1 MGAVSLAGQSKK
13 IMESKRSQPLLILVG
28 IIFYLVCLAFLGW
41 LGLKVIGSHRYL
53 HRGALYGEPPDMPLA
68 YVYPLGVNASLER
81 YETEEELRRALEYAR
96 DGGFLWLRQHF
107 PWAQI
112 ESEPGVYS
120 WERWDRIVALA
131 EEYGLTLI
139 AVLDTS
145 PLWAR
150 EPMDGDNLYA
160 PPRDF
165 AHYEAFVSHFADHY
179 KEEIDFYEVWDE
191 PNIYPHWGER
201 YVQPIG
207 YVHLLQGA
215 YGAIK
220 EADPGAC
227 VLSAGLASNVEEGGR
242 NMSELLFLQEMYEA
256 GAKGY
261 FDILAIKPYGF
272 WSGPEDRRLDPGVT
286 NFSRAVL
293 LRQVML
299 RNGDN
304 KAVWAVEFGWN
315 SLPLDWAGEP
325 PPWGSDTQEVQAQR
339 TVEAIERAL
348 DEWPWLGVMA
358 LMHLQPNTPPDDPLH
373 GFALLN
379 EDFSPRLT
387 YQEVARW
394 AEGGVPAYPGRYP
407 DNSWAAHYEGKWERE
422 ALSIIQG
429 PGSMEFSFVGTGL
442 DLVLTDPFT
451 AVQVT
456 IDGREVEFRI
466 RKRGVMD
473 IPLEEKGADYFRT
486 VGYQEVALARRLPD
500 DLHSLRL
507 VTDNDSEGGIIGF
520 IVRRDADFKI
530 YYLSLA
536 LLAGV
541 AAVVSWRLGRLML
554 SALSQ
559 QTWRRVANLYLG
571 LAEWQQMGLLALA
584 LGVYCFS
591 PWTLF
596 SLMALAVMA
605 ALLWLRLDLG
615 LAFIAFSV
623 PFFLSPKPFLGK
635 AFSLVETL
643 TLISFLL
650 WSLKA
655 TICSWGEA
663 LRRYK
668 KDSSFELQEVP
679 FGVWL
684 LRELPSFVPYWAR
697 DLWRSL
703 TMLDLGILFFLL
715 LSLFSLTVSENFGV
729 SAREF
734 RVVVLESALFYLLLR
749 EVPQHKRELW
759 RVVDGLVVAAV
770 IVSLYGL
777 FQYFFTADVIT
788 AEGVRRIR
796 GVYGSP
802 NNLSLFLGRVL
813 PLTLAVSLFG
823 SGKRRLAYGAA
834 SLPMV
839 VCLFLTFSRGA
850 WLLGIPAA
858 VLFLG
863 LMRGRRTFLAALGG
877 VGIAILTL
885 LPLAGLERLTSLLSL
900 EEGTTQR
907 RLALWKAAIRM
918 IRDHPFFG
926 VGLDNFLYQYPRY
939 MLPEAWQELDLS
951 HPHNLVLDWWT
962 RLGVLGVGVLIWLEV
977 AFFKV
982 ALRLYRG
989 LKDEGMRVLPLG
1001 LMASMVDFLAHGLVD
1016 NSYFLVDL
1024 AFIFCLTL
1032 GLVRRMEI
1040 LERREV

>member
-1 MGAVSLAGQSKK
+1 
-13 IMESKRSQPLLILVG
+13 LILVG
-28 IIFYLVCLAFLGW
+28 VIFYLVCLALLSW

-53 HRGALYGEPPDMPLA
+53 HQGVVYGEPPDIPLA
-68 YVYPLGVNASLER
+68 SLYPLGVNASLER
-81 YETEEELRRALEYAR
+81 YEIEEDLRRALEYAR
-96 DGGFLWLRQHF
+96 DGDFLWIRQHF

-112 ESEPGVYS
+112 EPERGVYS
-120 WERWDRIVALA
+120 WEKWDRIVALT
-131 EEYGLTLI
+131 EEYGLILI

-145 PLWAR
+145 PPWAR
-150 EPMDGDNLYA
+150 APMDSENSNA
-160 PPRDF
+160 PPTDF
-165 AHYEAFVSHFADHY
+165 ADYNTFVSAFASRYGGQIDY
-179 KEEIDFYEVWDE
+179 YEIWDE

-201 YVQPIG
+201 YVHPLA

-215 YGAIK
+215 YEAIK
-220 EADPGAC
+220 GADPDAF
-227 VLSAGLASNVEEGGR
+227 VLSAGLAPNAEQGGR
-242 NMSELLFLQEMYEA
+242 NMSDLLFLQEMYEA
-256 GAKGY
+256 GVKGY

-304 KAVWAVEFGWN
+304 KAVWVVEFGWN

-325 PPWGSDTQEVQAQR
+325 PPWGSDTEEVQAKR

-348 DEWPWLGVMA
+348 DEWPWMGVLA
-358 LMHLQPNTPPDDPLH
+358 LEHLQPDAPPEDPIH
-373 GFALLN
+373 GFALLD
-379 EDFSPRLT
+379 EHFSPRVT
-387 YQEVARW
+387 YREVASW
-394 AEGGVPAYPGRYP
+394 AAQGVPASPGKYPF
-407 DNSWAAHYEGKWERE
+407 SVWAAKYEGGWRKET
-422 ALSIIQG
+422 LSTIEG
-429 PGSMEFSFVGTGL
+429 PGTINLRFKGTGL

-451 AVQVT
+451 AAQVT

-466 RKRGVMD
+466 GKRGVVY
-473 IPLEEKGADYFRT
+473 LSGEEKDTAHFQMISHYM
-486 VGYQEVALARRLPD
+486 VSYQEVTLARGLPD
-500 DLHSLRL
+500 GVHTLQM
-507 VTDNDSEGGIIGF
+507 VTDRDSEGGVIGF
-520 IVRRDADFKI
+520 IVRRDADFKA

-541 AAVVSWRLGRLML
+541 ATVVSWRLGRLIL
-554 SALSQ
+554 SAPSQ
-559 QTWRRVANLYLG
+559 RTWRRLANLYLG

-584 LGVYCFS
+584 LGVYQFS
-591 PWTLF
+591 PWMLL
-596 SLMALAVMA
+596 SLVVLAMVA
-605 ALLWLRLDLG
+605 ALLYLRLDLG
-615 LAFIAFSV
+615 LAFIALSI
-623 PFFLSPKPFLGK
+623 PFFLYPKPLLRK

-650 WSLKA
+650 WFLKR
-655 TICSWGEA
+655 TLCSWSEA
-663 LRRYK
+663 LKRYQ

-679 FGVWL
+679 WGVWL
-684 LRELPSFVPYWAR
+684 LRELPSFVPYWGR
-697 DLWRSL
+697 DFWRSL
-703 TMLDLGILFFLL
+703 TMLDLGVLFFLL

-749 EVPQHKRELW
+749 EIPQYKGELW
-759 RVVDGLVVAAV
+759 RIVDGLVAAAV

-777 FQYFFTADVIT
+777 FQYFFTNDVIV

-823 SGKRRLAYGAA
+823 TAKHRRLTYGAA
-834 SLPMV
+834 SLPML
-839 VCLFLTFSRGA
+839 VCLFLTFSRAA
-850 WLLGIPAA
+850 WLLGVPVA

-863 LMRGRRTFLAALGG
+863 LMRGRRAFLAALGG
-877 VGIAILTL
+877 VGAAILAL

-900 EEGTTQR
+900 QEGTTQR
-907 RLALWKAAIRM
+907 RLALWKAAIQM
-918 IRDHPFFG
+918 IRDHPLFG

-939 MLPEAWQELDLS
+939 MLPEAWQEPDLS
-951 HPHNLVLDWWT
+951 HPHNLILDWWI
-962 RLGVLGVGVLIWLEV
+962 RLGVLGVVALIWLEV

-982 ALRLYRG
+982 ALHLYRSPE
-989 LKDEGMRVLPLG
+989 DEGMRVLSLG

-1032 GLVRRMEI
+1032 GIIRRMEI

>member
-1 MGAVSLAGQSKK
+1 
-13 IMESKRSQPLLILVG
+13 MEAKRSQSLLILVG
-28 IIFYLVCLAFLGW
+28 VIFYLLCLAFLGW

-53 HRGALYGEPPDMPLA
+53 HQGVLYGEPPDMPLTSL
-68 YVYPLGVNASLER
+68 YPLGVNASLER
-81 YETEEELRRALEYAR
+81 YESEEDLRRALEYAR
-96 DGGFLWLRQHF
+96 DGGFLWIRQRF

-112 ESEPGVYS
+112 EPEPEVYS
-120 WERWDRIVALA
+120 WGKWDRIVALA

-145 PLWAR
+145 PPWAR
-150 EPMDGDNLYA
+150 APMDGDNLYA

-165 AHYEAFVSHFADHY
+165 AHYEGFVRDFADRY
-179 KEEIDFYEVWDE
+179 KEGVDFYEIWDE

-207 YVHLLQGA
+207 YVHLLQEA

-220 EADPGAC
+220 EADPDAF
-227 VLSAGLASNVEEGGR
+227 VLSAGLAPNVERGGR
-242 NMSELLFLQEMYEA
+242 NMSDLLFLQEMYEA

-293 LRQVML
+293 LRQVMF

-325 PPWGSDTQEVQAQR
+325 PPWGSDTEEVQAKR

-348 DEWPWLGVMA
+348 DEWPWMGVLA
-358 LMHLQPNTPPDDPLH
+358 LEHLQPDVPPDDPVH
-373 GFALLN
+373 GFALLD
-379 EDFSPRLT
+379 EGFSPRLA

-407 DNSWAAHYEGKWERE
+407 ANSWAAGYEGEWGRDG
-422 ALSIIQG
+422 LSIIEG
-429 PGSMEFSFVGTGL
+429 PGSLEFSFVGTGL

-451 AVQVT
+451 VAQVT
-456 IDGREVEFRI
+456 IDGREVEFLSPR
-466 RKRGVMD
+466 RGVAE
-473 IPLEEKGADYFRT
+473 LSGGEKEIAHFQSVDCQQVT
-486 VGYQEVALARRLPD
+486 LARELPD
-500 DLHSLRL
+500 EGHTLQL
-507 VTDNDSEGGIIGF
+507 VTDNDSEGGVLGF
-520 IVRRDADFKI
+520 IVRRDADFKA

-541 AAVVSWRLGRLML
+541 ATVVSWRLGRLLLL
-554 SALSQ
+554 SPSQ
-559 QTWRRVANLYLG
+559 RTWRRLANLYLG
-571 LAEWQQMGLLALA
+571 LAEWQQIGLLALA
-584 LGVYCFS
+584 LGAYRFS
-591 PWTLF
+591 PWTLL
-596 SLMALAVMA
+596 SLVALAMVA
-605 ALLWLRLDLG
+605 ALLYLRLDLG
-615 LAFIAFSV
+615 LAFIALSI
-623 PFFLSPKPFLGK
+623 PFFLYPKPLLGK

-650 WSLKA
+650 WFLKT
-655 TICSWGEA
+655 TICSWSEA
-663 LRRYK
+663 LKRYR

-679 FGVWL
+679 SGVWL
-684 LRELPSFVPYWAR
+684 VRELPSFIPYWACAF
-697 DLWRSL
+697 WRSL
-703 TMLDLGILFFLL
+703 TMLDLGVLFFLL

-749 EVPQHKRELW
+749 EVPQHKGEVW
-759 RVVDGLVVAAV
+759 RIVDGLVAAAV

-777 FQYFFTADVIT
+777 FQYFFTADVI
-788 AEGVRRIR
+788 AVEGVRRIR

-823 SGKRRLAYGAA
+823 TAKHRRLAYGAA
-834 SLPMV
+834 SLPML

-850 WLLGIPAA
+850 WLLGLPAA

-863 LMRGRRTFLAALGG
+863 LMRGRRAFWAALGG
-877 VGIAILTL
+877 VGAAILTL
-885 LPLAGLERLTSLLSL
+885 LPLAGLERLTSLLSTQ
-900 EEGTTQR
+900 EGTTQR
-907 RLALWKAAIRM
+907 RLALWKAALQM
-918 IRDHPFFG
+918 IRDHPLFG

-939 MLPEAWQELDLS
+939 MFPEAWQEPDLS
-951 HPHNLVLDWWT
+951 HPHNIVLDWWT
-962 RLGVLGVGVLIWLEV
+962 RLGVLGVVALIWLQV

-982 ALRLYRG
+982 ALRLYRS
-989 LKDEGMRVLPLG
+989 LEDEGMRVLSLG

-1032 GLVRRMEI
+1032 GIIRRMEI
-1040 LERREV
+1040 FERREV

>member
-1 MGAVSLAGQSKK
+1 
-13 IMESKRSQPLLILVG
+13 MEVRRSQPLLILVG
-28 IIFYLVCLAFLGW
+28 VIFYLGCLAFLGW

-53 HRGALYGEPPDMPLA
+53 HQGVVYGEPPNVPLA
-68 YVYPLGVNASLER
+68 SLYPLGVNASLER
-81 YETEEELRRALEYAR
+81 YETEEGLRRVLKYAR
-96 DGGFLWLRQHF
+96 DGGFLWIRQRF

-112 ESEPGVYS
+112 EPERGVYS
-120 WERWDRIVALA
+120 WEKWDRIVALA

-145 PLWAR
+145 PPWAR
-150 EPMDGDNLYA
+150 TAMDGDNLYA

-165 AHYEAFVSHFADHY
+165 ADYEGFVRDFAGRY
-179 KEEIDFYEVWDE
+179 EEGIDFYEIWDG

-220 EADPGAC
+220 EADPDAF
-227 VLSAGLASNVEEGGR
+227 VLSAGLAPNVEQGGR
-242 NMSELLFLQEMYEA
+242 NMSDLLFLQEMYEA

-272 WSGPEDRRLDPGVT
+272 WSGPEDRSLRPEVT

-315 SLPLDWAGEP
+315 SLPLDWAGSP
-325 PPWGSDTQEVQAQR
+325 PPWGSDTEEVQARR

-348 DEWPWLGVMA
+348 DEWPWLGVLA
-358 LMHLQPNTPPDDPLH
+358 LEHLQPYAPSDDPVD
-373 GFALLN
+373 GFALLD
-379 EDFSPRLT
+379 EGFSPRLT
-387 YQEVARW
+387 YQAVARW
-394 AEGGVPAYPGRYP
+394 GEGGVPAHPGRYP
-407 DNSWAAHYEGKWERE
+407 ADSWAARYEGEWRRD
-422 ALSIIQG
+422 ALSIIEG
-429 PGSMEFSFVGTGL
+429 PGSLELSFVGTGL
-442 DLVLTDPFT
+442 DLLLTDPFD
-451 AVQVT
+451 AHQVT
-456 IDGREVEFRI
+456 IDGREVEFI
-466 RKRGVMD
+466 SRKRGVMEL
-473 IPLEEKGADYFRT
+473 PWGEKGTDYFRM
-486 VGYQEVALARRLPD
+486 VSYQEVTLARGLSD
-500 DLHSLRL
+500 GVHTLRL
-507 VTDNDSEGGIIGF
+507 VTEGDGGIIGF
-520 IVRRDADFKI
+520 IVRRDADFKA

-541 AAVVSWRLGRLML
+541 ATMVSWRLGRLL
-554 SALSQ
+554 LLEPSQ
-559 QTWRRVANLYLG
+559 RTWRRLANLYLG

-584 LGVYCFS
+584 LGVYQFS
-591 PWTLF
+591 PWTLP
-596 SLMALAVMA
+596 SLVALAMVG
-605 ALLWLRLDLG
+605 ALLYLRLDLG
-615 LAFIAFSV
+615 LAFIALSI
-623 PFFLSPKPFLGK
+623 PFFLYPKPLSGK

-643 TLISFLL
+643 TLGSFLL
-650 WSLKA
+650 WFLKR
-655 TICSWGEA
+655 TICSWSEA

-679 FGVWL
+679 WGVWL

-697 DLWRSL
+697 DFWRSP
-703 TMLDLGILFFLL
+703 TMLDLGVLFFLL

-734 RVVVLESALFYLLLR
+734 RVVVLESALLYLLLR
-749 EVPQHKRELW
+749 EVPQHKGELW
-759 RVVDGLVVAAV
+759 RIVDGLVAGAL

-777 FQYFFTADVIT
+777 FQYFFTADVI
-788 AEGVRRIR
+788 AVEGVRRIR

-823 SGKRRLAYGAA
+823 VAKKRRLVYGAA
-834 SLPMV
+834 SLPML

-850 WLLGIPAA
+850 WLLGVPAA

-863 LMRGRRTFLAALGG
+863 LMRGRRAFLAALGG
-877 VGIAILTL
+877 VGAAILAL
-885 LPLAGLERLTSLLSL
+885 LPLAGLERLTSLLSTQ
-900 EEGTTQR
+900 EGTTQR
-907 RLALWKAAIRM
+907 RLALWRAALQM
-918 IRDHPFFG
+918 IRDHPIFG

-939 MLPEAWQELDLS
+939 MLPEAWQEPDLS
-951 HPHNLVLDWWT
+951 HPHNLILDWWI
-962 RLGVLGVGVLIWLEV
+962 RLGVLGVVALIWLEV

-982 ALRLYRG
+982 ALRLYRS
-989 LKDEGMRVLPLG
+989 LEDEGMRVLSLG
-1001 LMASMVDFLAHGLVD
+1001 LMGSMVDFLAHGLVD

-1040 LERREV
+1040 FERREV

>member
-1 MGAVSLAGQSKK
+1 
-13 IMESKRSQPLLILVG
+13 MEARRSQPLSILVG
-28 IIFYLVCLAFLGW
+28 VIFYLLCLALLGW
-41 LGLKVIGSHRYL
+41 LGLKVVASHRWL
-53 HRGALYGEPPDMPLA
+53 HRGILYGEPPDMPLA

-81 YETEEELRRALEYAR
+81 YDTEEDLRQALEYAR
-96 DGGFLWLRQHF
+96 DGGFLWIRQHF
-107 PWAQI
+107 PWAQM
-112 ESEPGVYS
+112 EPERGVYS
-120 WERWDRIVALA
+120 WERWDRIVALS

-139 AVLDTS
+139 AVLHTS
-145 PLWAR
+145 PAWAR
-150 EPMDGDNLYA
+150 EPKDGDNLYA

-165 AHYEAFVSHFADHY
+165 AHYEGFIRHFAERYRDSIDY
-179 KEEIDFYEVWDE
+179 YEIWDE

-207 YVHLLQGA
+207 YVHLLQRA

-220 EADPGAC
+220 EADPEAF

-242 NMSELLFLQEMYEA
+242 NMSDLLFLQEMYEA

-325 PPWGSDTQEVQAQR
+325 PPWGSDREEVQARR
-339 TVEAIERAL
+339 TVEAIGRAL
-348 DEWPWLGVMA
+348 EEWPWLGVMA
-358 LMHLQPNTPPDDPLH
+358 LMHLQPNASPDDPIH

-379 EDFSPRLT
+379 EDFSPRPT

-394 AEGGVPAYPGRYP
+394 AEGGVPAHPGRYP
-407 DNSWAAHYEGKWERE
+407 ANSWVARYEGEWEGDG
-422 ALSIIQG
+422 LSIVKG
-429 PGSMEFSFVGTGL
+429 PGHLEFSFVGTGL

-451 AVQVT
+451 AAQVT
-456 IDGREVEFRI
+456 IDGREVGFLSP
-466 RKRGVMD
+466 KRGVTD
-473 IPLEEKGADYFRT
+473 LPLEEKEADYFRM
-486 VGYQEVALARRLPD
+486 VSYQEVTLARGLSYGV
-500 DLHSLRL
+500 HTLRM
-507 VTDNDSEGGIIGF
+507 VTDRESDGGIIGF
-520 IVRRDADFKI
+520 IVRRDADFKA

-536 LLAGV
+536 LLVG
-541 AAVVSWRLGRLML
+541 AATVVSWRLGRLIL
-554 SALSQ
+554 SEPSQ
-559 QTWRRVANLYLG
+559 RTWRRLANLYLG
-571 LAEWQQMGLLALA
+571 LAEWQQVGLLALA
-584 LGVYCFS
+584 LGAYQFS
-591 PWTLF
+591 AWTLL
-596 SLMALAVMA
+596 SLVVLAMVA

-615 LAFIAFSV
+615 LAFIALSI
-623 PFFLSPKPFLGK
+623 PFFLYPRPLLGK

-643 TLISFLL
+643 TLGSFLL
-650 WSLKA
+650 WFLKT
-655 TICSWGEA
+655 TICSWSEA
-663 LRRYK
+663 LKRYK
-668 KDSSFELQEVP
+668 KDSSFELQEVSWW
-679 FGVWL
+679 VWL
-684 LRELPSFVPYWAR
+684 MRELPSFIPYWVR
-697 DLWRSL
+697 DFWRSL
-703 TMLDLGILFFLL
+703 TMLDLGVLFLLL

-749 EVPQHKRELW
+749 EVPRRKEELW
-759 RVVDGLVVAAV
+759 RIVDGLVVAAV

-802 NNLSLFLGRVL
+802 NNLSLFLGRVF

-823 SGKRRLAYGAA
+823 AAKHRRLAYGAA
-834 SLPMV
+834 SLPML
-839 VCLFLTFSRGA
+839 VCLFFTFSRGA
-850 WLLGIPAA
+850 WLLGVPAA

-863 LMRGRRTFLAALGG
+863 LMRGRRAFWAALGG
-877 VGIAILTL
+877 VGAAILAL
-885 LPLAGLERLTSLLSL
+885 LPLAGLERLTSLMSL
-900 EEGTTQR
+900 QEGTTQR
-907 RLALWKAAIRM
+907 RLALWKAAVQM
-918 IRDHPFFG
+918 IREHPLFG

-939 MLPEAWQELDLS
+939 MFPEAWQEPDLS
-951 HPHNLVLDWWT
+951 HPHNLILDWWT
-962 RLGVLGVGVLIWLEV
+962 RLGVLGVVALIWLEV

-989 LKDEGMRVLPLG
+989 LEDEGMRVLSLG

-1032 GLVRRMEI
+1032 GIIRRMEI
-1040 LERREV
+1040 FERRVI

>member
-1 MGAVSLAGQSKK
+1 
-13 IMESKRSQPLLILVG
+13 MEAKRSQPLLILVG
-28 IIFYLVCLAFLGW
+28 VIFYLVCLAFLGW

-53 HRGALYGEPPDMPLA
+53 HQGVLYGEPPDIPLA

-81 YETEEELRRALEYAR
+81 YETEEDLRRALEYAR
-96 DGGFLWLRQHF
+96 DGGFLWIRQRF

-112 ESEPGVYS
+112 EPERGVYS
-120 WERWDRIVALA
+120 WEKWDKIVALT

-145 PLWAR
+145 PPWAR
-150 EPMDGDNLYA
+150 APMDGDNLYA
-160 PPRDF
+160 APRDF
-165 AHYEAFVSHFADHY
+165 ADYEGFVRNFADRY
-179 KEEIDFYEVWDE
+179 KDSIDFYEIWDE

-220 EADPGAC
+220 GADPDAF
-227 VLSAGLASNVEEGGR
+227 VLSAGLAPNVEPGGR
-242 NMSELLFLQEMYEA
+242 NMSDLLFLQEMYEA
-256 GAKGY
+256 GAKRY

-315 SLPLDWAGEP
+315 SLPLDWAGKP
-325 PPWGSDTQEVQAQR
+325 PPWGSDTEEVQARR
-339 TVEAIERAL
+339 TVEAMERAL
-348 DEWPWLGVMA
+348 DEWPWMGALV
-358 LMHLQPNTPPDDPLH
+358 LMHLQPDAPPDDPVH

-394 AEGGVPAYPGRYP
+394 AEGGVPAHPGRYP
-407 DNSWAAHYEGKWERE
+407 ANSWAAQYEGEWERDG
-422 ALSIIQG
+422 LSIIEG
-429 PGSMEFSFVGTGL
+429 PGSLEFSFVGTGL
-442 DLVLTDPFT
+442 DMVLTDPFT
-451 AVQVT
+451 VAQVT
-456 IDGREVEFRI
+456 IDGREVEFRTG
-466 RKRGVMD
+466 KRSMMAL
-473 IPLEEKGADYFRT
+473 PLEEKSADYLRMIRSQR
-486 VGYQEVALARRLPD
+486 VVLARGLS
-500 DLHSLRL
+500 HGFHTLRL
-507 VTDNDSEGGIIGF
+507 ITDSGSDGAIMLF
-520 IVRRDADFKI
+520 IVRRDADFKA

-541 AAVVSWRLGRLML
+541 ATVISWRLGRLL
-554 SALSQ
+554 LLDPSQ
-559 QTWRRVANLYLG
+559 RVWRRLANLYLG
-571 LAEWQQMGLLALA
+571 LAEWPQIGLLALA
-584 LGVYCFS
+584 LGAYWFS
-591 PWTLF
+591 PWTLL
-596 SLMALAVMA
+596 SLVALAMVA
-605 ALLWLRLDLG
+605 AFLYLRLDLG
-615 LAFIAFSV
+615 LAFIALSI
-623 PFFLSPKPFLGK
+623 PFFLYPKPLLGK

-650 WSLKA
+650 WFLKM
-655 TICSWGEA
+655 TIGSWSEA

-679 FGVWL
+679 WGVWL

-697 DLWRSL
+697 DLWRCL
-703 TMLDLGILFFLL
+703 TMLDLGVLFFLL

-749 EVPQHKRELW
+749 EVPQHKGELW
-759 RVVDGLVVAAV
+759 RIVDGLVAAAL

-777 FQYFFTADVIT
+777 FQYFFTADVI
-788 AEGVRRIR
+788 AVEGVRRIR

-823 SGKRRLAYGAA
+823 AAKHRRLAYGAA
-834 SLPMV
+834 SLPML
-839 VCLFLTFSRGA
+839 VCLFLSFSRGA
-850 WLLGIPAA
+850 WLLGVPAA

-863 LMRGRRTFLAALGG
+863 LMRGRRAFWVALGG
-877 VGIAILTL
+877 VGAAILAL

-900 EEGTTQR
+900 QEGTTQR
-907 RLALWKAAIRM
+907 RLALWKAALQM
-918 IRDHPFFG
+918 IRDHPLFG

-939 MLPEAWQELDLS
+939 MLPEAWQEPDLS
-951 HPHNLVLDWWT
+951 HPHNLILDWWT
-962 RLGVLGVGVLIWLEV
+962 RLGVLGVVALIWLEV

-982 ALRLYRG
+982 ALRLYRS
-989 LKDEGMRVLPLG
+989 LEDEGMRVLSLG

-1032 GLVRRMEI
+1032 GIVRRMEI
-1040 LERREV
+1040 FERREV

>member
-1 MGAVSLAGQSKK
+1 
-13 IMESKRSQPLLILVG
+13 
-28 IIFYLVCLAFLGW
+28 
-41 LGLKVIGSHRYL
+41 
-53 HRGALYGEPPDMPLA
+53 MPLA
-68 YVYPLGVNASLER
+68 SLYPLGVNASLER
-81 YETEEELRRALEYAR
+81 YETEEDLRRALEYAR
-96 DGGFLWLRQHF
+96 DGGFLWIRQHF

-112 ESEPGVYS
+112 EPERGVYF
-120 WERWDRIVALA
+120 WEKWDRIVALTG
-131 EEYGLTLI
+131 EYGLTLI

-145 PLWAR
+145 PPWAR
-150 EPMDGDNLYA
+150 ASMDGDNLYA

-165 AHYEAFVSHFADHY
+165 ADYEGFVRDFADRY
-179 KEEIDFYEVWDE
+179 EDEIDFYEIWDE

-207 YVHLLQGA
+207 YLHLLQGA

-220 EADPGAC
+220 GADPDAF
-227 VLSAGLASNVEEGGR
+227 VLSAGLASNAEQGGR
-242 NMSELLFLQEMYEA
+242 NMSDLLFLQEMYEA

-299 RNGDN
+299 RNGDD

-315 SLPLDWAGEP
+315 SLPLDWAGNP
-325 PPWGSDTQEVQAQR
+325 PPWGSDTGEVQARR

-358 LMHLQPNTPPDDPLH
+358 LMHLEPNVPPDDPVH
-373 GFALLN
+373 GFALLD

-394 AEGGVPAYPGRYP
+394 TEGGVPAHPGRYP
-407 DNSWAAHYEGKWERE
+407 DNSWAVRYEGEWERE
-422 ALSIIQG
+422 ALSIIKG
-429 PGSMEFSFVGTGL
+429 PGSVEFSFVGNGL
-442 DLVLTDPFT
+442 DLILTDPFT
-451 AVQVT
+451 AAQVT
-456 IDGREVEFRI
+456 IDGREVEFI
-466 RKRGVMD
+466 SRKRGMMD
-473 IPLEEKGADYFRT
+473 LPWEEKEADYFRM
-486 VGYQEVALARRLPD
+486 VSYQQVALARGLAYGVHT
-500 DLHSLRL
+500 LQLI
-507 VTDNDSEGGIIGF
+507 TDNDSEGGVIGF
-520 IVRRDADFKI
+520 IVRRDADFRA

-554 SALSQ
+554 SAPCQ
-559 QTWRRVANLYLG
+559 RVWRRLANLYLG
-571 LAEWQQMGLLALA
+571 LGEWQKIGLLALA
-584 LGVYCFS
+584 LGVYYFS
-591 PWTLF
+591 PWMLL
-596 SLMALAVMA
+596 SLGALAMVT
-605 ALLWLRLDLG
+605 ALLYLRLDLG
-615 LAFIAFSV
+615 LAFIALSI
-623 PFFLSPKPFLGK
+623 PFFLYPKPLLGK
-635 AFSLVETL
+635 VFSLVETL

-650 WSLKA
+650 WFSKR
-655 TICSWGEA
+655 TICSWSEA
-663 LRRYK
+663 LRRYG

-679 FGVWL
+679 LGVWL

-697 DLWRSL
+697 DFWRSL
-703 TMLDLGILFFLL
+703 TMLDLGVFFFLL

-734 RVVVLESALFYLLLR
+734 RVVVLESSLFYLLLR
-749 EVPQHKRELW
+749 EVPQDKGELW
-759 RVVDGLVVAAV
+759 RIVDGLVAAAV

-788 AEGVRRIR
+788 VEGVRRIR
-796 GVYGSP
+796 GVYSSP

-813 PLTLAVSLFG
+813 PLILAVSLFG
-823 SGKRRLAYGAA
+823 AARHRRLAYGAA

-850 WLLGIPAA
+850 WLLGVPVA

-863 LMRGRRTFLAALGG
+863 LMRGRRAFGAALGG
-877 VGIAILTL
+877 VGVAILAL
-885 LPLAGLERLTSLLSL
+885 LPLAGLERITSLLSTQ
-900 EEGTTQR
+900 EGTTQR
-907 RLALWKAAIRM
+907 RLALWKAALQM
-918 IRDHPFFG
+918 IRDHPLFG

-939 MLPEAWQELDLS
+939 MLPEAWQEPDLS
-951 HPHNLVLDWWT
+951 HPHNLILDWWT
-962 RLGVLGVGVLIWLEV
+962 RLGVLGVVALIWLEV
-977 AFFKV
+977 AFFKA
-982 ALRLYRG
+982 ALRLYRD
-989 LKDEGMRVLPLG
+989 LEDEGMRILSLG

-1032 GLVRRMEI
+1032 GLARRMEI
-1040 LERREV
+1040 FERREV

>member
-1 MGAVSLAGQSKK
+1 
-13 IMESKRSQPLLILVG
+13 MESRRSQLFLILVG
-28 IIFYLVCLAFLGW
+28 VIFYLVCLAFLGS

-53 HRGALYGEPPDMPLA
+53 HQGVLYGEPPDIPLA
-68 YVYPLGVNASLER
+68 SLYPLGVNASLER
-81 YETEEELRRALEYAR
+81 YESEEELRQALEYAR
-96 DGGFLWLRQHF
+96 DGGFLWIRQHF

-112 ESEPGVYS
+112 EPEQGAYS
-120 WERWDRIVALA
+120 WEKWDRIVALA

-145 PLWAR
+145 PPWAR
-150 EPMDGDNLYA
+150 VAMDEDNLYA

-165 AHYEAFVSHFADHY
+165 ADYEGFVGDFADRY
-179 KEEIDFYEVWDE
+179 KEGIDFYEIWDE

-201 YVQPIG
+201 FVQPIG
-207 YVHLLQGA
+207 YLHLLQGA
-215 YGAIK
+215 YEAIK
-220 EADPGAC
+220 GADPDAF

-242 NMSELLFLQEMYEA
+242 NMSDLLFLQEMYEA
-256 GAKGY
+256 GARGY

-299 RNGDN
+299 RNRDD
-304 KAVWAVEFGWN
+304 KAVWVVEFGWN

-325 PPWGSDTQEVQAQR
+325 PPWGSDTEEVQARR

-348 DEWPWLGVMA
+348 DEWPWMGVMT
-358 LMHLQPNTPPDDPLH
+358 LMHLQPNAPLDDPLQ

-379 EDFSPRLT
+379 EGFSPRLT

-394 AEGGVPAYPGRYP
+394 AKGGVPAHLGRYP
-407 DNSWAAHYEGKWERE
+407 DNSWAARYEGEWEGD
-422 ALSIIQG
+422 ALSIIEG
-429 PGSMEFSFVGTGL
+429 PGSLEFSFVGTGL

-451 AVQVT
+451 TAQVT
-456 IDGREVEFRI
+456 IDGREVEFI
-466 RKRGVMD
+466 SRKKGVMD
-473 IPLEEKGADYFRT
+473 LPWEEKGVGHYET
-486 VGYQEVALARRLPD
+486 VSYQEVTLARGLPD
-500 DLHSLRL
+500 GVHTLRL
-507 VTDNDSEGGIIGF
+507 VTDNDSEGGIVGF
-520 IVRRDADFKI
+520 IVRRDADFKG

-541 AAVVSWRLGRLML
+541 ATVVSWRLGTLML
-554 SALSQ
+554 SAPSQ
-559 QTWRRVANLYLG
+559 RTWQRLANRYLG
-571 LAEWQQMGLLALA
+571 LAEWQQIGLLALA
-584 LGVYCFS
+584 LGVYQFS
-591 PWTLF
+591 PWMPF
-596 SLMALAVMA
+596 SLVALAMVA
-605 ALLWLRLDLG
+605 ALLYLRLDLG
-615 LAFIAFSV
+615 LAFIALSI
-623 PFFLSPKPFLGK
+623 PFFLYPKPLLGK
-635 AFSLVETL
+635 VFSLVETL

-650 WSLKA
+650 WFFKT

-663 LRRYK
+663 LKRYK

-679 FGVWL
+679 WGVWL

-703 TMLDLGILFFLL
+703 TMLDLGVFFFLL

-749 EVPQHKRELW
+749 EVPQHKGELW
-759 RVVDGLVVAAV
+759 RVVDGLVAAAV

-777 FQYFFTADVIT
+777 FQYFFTADVI
-788 AEGVRRIR
+788 AVEGVRRIR

-823 SGKRRLAYGAA
+823 PAEHRRLAYGAA
-834 SLPMV
+834 SLPML

-850 WLLGIPAA
+850 WLLGVPAA

-863 LMRGRRTFLAALGG
+863 LMRGRRAFLAALSG
-877 VGIAILTL
+877 VGAAILAL
-885 LPLAGLERLTSLLSL
+885 LPLAGLERLTSLLSTQ
-900 EEGTTQR
+900 EGTTQM
-907 RLALWKAAIRM
+907 RLALWKAALQM
-918 IRDHPFFG
+918 IRDHPLFG
-926 VGLDNFLYQYPRY
+926 VGLDNFLYHYPRY
-939 MLPEAWQELDLS
+939 MLPEAWQEPDLS
-951 HPHNLVLDWWT
+951 HPHNLILDWWI
-962 RLGVLGVGVLIWLEV
+962 RLGVLGVVALIWLEV
-977 AFFKV
+977 AFFQV
-982 ALRLYRG
+982 ALRLYRS
-989 LKDEGMRVLPLG
+989 LEDEGMRVLALG
-1001 LMASMVDFLAHGLVD
+1001 LMASMVDLLAHGLVD

-1032 GLVRRMEI
+1032 GLVRRMEVF
-1040 LERREV
+1040 ERREV